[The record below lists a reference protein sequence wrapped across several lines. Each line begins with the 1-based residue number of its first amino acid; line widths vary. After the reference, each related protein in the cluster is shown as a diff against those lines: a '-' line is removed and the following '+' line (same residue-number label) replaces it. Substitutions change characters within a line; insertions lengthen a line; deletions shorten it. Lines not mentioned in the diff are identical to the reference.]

1 MISPKE
7 LNPNQYPVDHETAGN
22 LATLLFRMNQVRR
35 EWGKPMIVTSGLRS
49 QADQARINP
58 KAPKSKH
65 LIGAACDIWDPKGEL
80 MDWCVANEK
89 RLEQIGLWM
98 EHRSATPTWV
108 HMQIYPPKSGKRFFL
123 P

>member
-1 MISPKE
+1 VITPKE
-7 LNPNQYPVDHETAGN
+7 LNPKGYNVTHDVAGN
-22 LATLLFRMNQVRR
+22 LALLLFRMNQVRR

-49 QADQARINP
+49 PQDQARINP

-65 LIGAACDIWDPKGEL
+65 LIGAACDISDPKGEL
-80 MDWCVANEK
+80 MAWCRSNER

-98 EHRSATPTWV
+98 EAGTKGWV
-108 HMQIYPPKSGKRFFL
+108 HFQIVPPRSGARFFL

>member
-22 LATLLFRMNQVRR
+22 LATLHFRINQVRR

-49 QADQARINP
+49 QADQTRINP
-58 KAPKSKH
+58 KASKSKH
-65 LIGAACDIWDPKGEL
+65 LIGAACDISDPKGEL
-80 MDWCVANEK
+80 AAWCLANEK
-89 RLEQIGLWM
+89 RLAEIGLWM
-98 EHRSATPTWV
+98 EHPSVTKTWM
-108 HMQIYPPKSGKRFFL
+108 HFQILPPKSGKRFFL